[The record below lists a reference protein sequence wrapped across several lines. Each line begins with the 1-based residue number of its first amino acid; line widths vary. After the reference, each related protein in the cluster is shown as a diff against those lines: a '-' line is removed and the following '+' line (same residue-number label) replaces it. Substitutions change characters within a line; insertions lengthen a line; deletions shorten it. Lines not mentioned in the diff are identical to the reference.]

1 MRLLRFGVVLMFLFA
16 VGCGAQL
23 EQSEF
28 FQHDSMYKTWD
39 HAKFSMGGHKYPTAD
54 AVEKSED
61 QGWWGIPIEVVPE
74 K

>member
-1 MRLLRFGVVLMFLFA
+1 MRLLKLGVVLMFLFV

-28 FQHDSMYKTWD
+28 FKHDSMYKNWD
-39 HAKFSMGGHKYPTAD
+39 HAKFSMGGHKYPAGE
-54 AVEKSED
+54 AVEKSEN
-61 QGWWGIPIEVVPE
+61 QGWWGIPVDVMLE